1 MHATL
6 VLYLDGEPC
15 LQVARDG
22 GVPGQLRALFARLD
36 ADMDDGI
43 ELEGQTVRTPD
54 AAQRGHFVLGR
65 VLAAL
70 EAGRTDL
77 ARTLLIYVAS
87 RLPELQAV
95 RVTGNGVDWTAE
107 LDFH

>member
-1 MHATL
+1 MHAAL

-15 LQVARDG
+15 LRVVRG
-22 GVPGQLRALFARLD
+22 GGIPGQLRALFARLD
-36 ADMDDGI
+36 ADMDNGI
-43 ELEGQTVRTPD
+43 ELEGRVVQNPET
-54 AAQRGHFVLGR
+54 AQRGHFVLGR

-70 EAGRTDL
+70 ETGQTEL

-87 RLPELQAV
+87 RLPELRAV
-95 RVTGNGVDWTAE
+95 RVAGDGAGWVAE